1 MYIHFGRR
9 KPLTKPLAGIGQWLS
24 SIQQRV
30 VEHNENDLVVDIA
43 AVDAVNS
50 RELGEIAKLHLALR
64 DRGRRL
70 ILRNAQD
77 QVHELFEITR
87 MNRLVEVH
95 GLEPT
100 AVS

>member
-1 MYIHFGRR
+1 MHIQFGRR
-9 KPLTKPLAGIGQWLS
+9 KPLAKPLGAIGQWLS
-24 SIQQRV
+24 SIQQRI
-30 VEHNENDLVVDIA
+30 VEVDGSDLVVDIA
-43 AVDAVNS
+43 SVEAVNS

-70 ILRNAQD
+70 VLRNAQE

-95 GLEPT
+95 GHEHS
-100 AVS
+100 VIS